1 MIVKTWMNVLVY
13 IRGTRPRKQPSKPN
27 ESTTKS
33 KDVRTFFSRKRN
45 VTAHACTK
53 KVIVIDEFVNLRA
66 FKSKRIFSCYL
77 ANKSLLQ
84 L

>member
-13 IRGTRPRKQPSKPN
+13 IRGTRLREQRSKPN

-33 KDVRTFFSRKRN
+33 KNVRTFFSRERN

>member
-33 KDVRTFFSRKRN
+33 KDVRTFFSRERN

-84 L
+84 F